1 MARKERRK
9 ESQNFIDY
17 RNMMKTETEER
28 TDRN

>member
-9 ESQNFIDY
+9 ESQNFTDY
-17 RNMMKTETEER
+17 RNMMKTETDER